1 MPASKDLMRF
11 GPEGTPGIEEPLPQ
25 LFSSSEPT
33 LQISVPAV
41 RLTKI
46 KQVTTAVFSGSSA
59 QVEPIFPPGTLSG
72 ELQKRRLRSVPEIGS
87 LVLLGD

>member
-1 MPASKDLMRF
+1 MPASKNLMRF

-33 LQISVPAV
+33 LQIPVSAV
-41 RLTKI
+41 RLTEI
-46 KQVTTAVFSGSSA
+46 EQVITAVFSGSLA
-59 QVEPIFPPGTLSG
+59 RVERILPPGTLSG